1 MIDLIEVFDR
11 AEVGPLISETDY
23 YMKRYVPKLSEVI
36 ARYKVKWD
44 KETII
49 NTDDDLTDRV
59 FQAAVDLLAEAGAYC
74 PETNRVMQFTRDEI
88 LLACSQ
94 APKSATFGEGRERK
108 TMYGRRPD
116 TTDDR
121 PWVHVGGGIYTTDE
135 QVFMDTVEKMAS
147 FNIVDS
153 VSVPS
158 ILHLRGKDSRVR
170 SPQEIL
176 AACKTVRLA
185 REGIRRSGRAG
196 LPIINGISA
205 ASQPASM
212 FAASYPDFGL
222 RPSDGFLI
230 DFLSEMVVGYEALQK
245 VAFYNS
251 ISANIGSTSTP
262 LFGGYAGGAEG
273 VAVTATCYMI
283 MGNLIFR
290 GTYHYNA
297 PLHSKLHLSSTKPLI
312 WAIAM
317 SNAAIGRNMGYPM
330 VNLPYLGGGSG
341 TKQYHYEMA
350 CYLLAI
356 VTSGG
361 NVFSGHPAMAV
372 QSDSLVPDDHK
383 FHAEMGLAA
392 AKLTRAEAEPIA
404 QKLFPLFGDKLK
416 DPDKGMTFQ
425 EVYDARTKADRE
437 QRVPEGHG
445 RRAQRARRHG
455 PRGAGL
461 LTAADQLTRPG
472 SLAYAPPGARGT
484 PAVFVAIE
492 RTKEHT

>member
-1 MIDLIEVFDR
+1 
-11 AEVGPLISETDY
+11 
-23 YMKRYVPKLSEVI
+23 
-36 ARYKVKWD
+36 
-44 KETII
+44 
-49 NTDDDLTDRV
+49 
-59 FQAAVDLLAEAGAYC
+59 
-74 PETNRVMQFTRDEI
+74 
-88 LLACSQ
+88 
-94 APKSATFGEGRERK
+94 
-108 TMYGRRPD
+108 MYGRRPD

-121 PWVHVGGGIYTTDE
+121 PWVHIGGGLYTTDE
-135 QVFMDTVEKMAS
+135 QVYMDIVEKMAS
-147 FNIVDS
+147 FAIVDS

-158 ILHLRGKDSRVR
+158 ILHLRGKDARVR

-205 ASQPASM
+205 ASQPAAM
-212 FAASYPDFGL
+212 FAASYPAFGL

-350 CYLLAI
+350 CYMLAI

-372 QSDSLVPDDHK
+372 QPDSLVPDDHK

-392 AKLTRAEAEPIA
+392 AKMTRAEAEPIA
-404 QKLFPLFGDKLK
+404 QKIFPLFGDKLK

-425 EVYDARTKADRE
+425 EVYDAKTKRIVNSEYQKAMDDVRSDLAGMGLE
-437 QRVPEGHG
+437 VPV
-445 RRAQRARRHG
+445 
-455 PRGAGL
+455 
-461 LTAADQLTRPG
+461 
-472 SLAYAPPGARGT
+472 S
-484 PAVFVAIE
+484 
-492 RTKEHT
+492 

>member
-1 MIDLIEVFDR
+1 MIDLVEVFER
-11 AEVGPLISETDY
+11 AEIGPLTSETDY
-23 YMKRYVPKLSEVI
+23 YMKRFVPKLAEVI
-36 ARYKVKWD
+36 ARHNVKWD
-44 KETII
+44 KQTII

-59 FQAAVDLLAEAGAYC
+59 FEAAVDLLAEAGAYC
-74 PETNRVMQFTRDEI
+74 PETNRVMEFTRDEI
-88 LLACSQ
+88 VTACGQCPTAS
-94 APKSATFGEGRERK
+94 APSARAASARSCAAGVPTRPTTAPGCTSAAASTRP
-108 TMYGRRPD
+108 TRRSSSIRSRRWPR
-116 TTDDR
+116 TTSSTR
-121 PWVHVGGGIYTTDE
+121 S
-135 QVFMDTVEKMAS
+135 AC
-147 FNIVDS
+147 
-153 VSVPS
+153 PS
-158 ILHLRGKDSRVR
+158 ILHLRGKDARVR
-170 SPQEIL
+170 SPQEVL
-176 AACKTVRLA
+176 SACKTVRLA

-230 DFLSEMVVGYEALQK
+230 DFLSELVVGYEALQK

-251 ISANIGSTSTP
+251 LSANIGSTSTP

-290 GTYHYNA
+290 GSYHYNA
-297 PLHSKLHLSSTKPLI
+297 PLHSKLHLSSTRPLI

-350 CYLLAI
+350 CYMLAV

-383 FHAEMGLAA
+383 FHAEIGLAA
-392 AKLTRAEAEPIA
+392 SKLTRAEAEPLA
-404 QKLFPLFGDKLK
+404 QKLYPLFGDKLK
-416 DPDKGMTFQ
+416 DPDKGLTFQ
-425 EVYDARTKADRE
+425 QVYDAKTKQIVKR
-437 QRVPEGHG
+437 RVPQGSWT
-445 RRAQRARRHG
+445 RCAASS
-455 PRGAGL
+455 PRMGL
-461 LTAADQLTRPG
+461 EVPV
-472 SLAYAPPGARGT
+472 S
-484 PAVFVAIE
+484 
-492 RTKEHT
+492 

>member
-11 AEVGPLISETDY
+11 AEIGPLTSETDY
-23 YMKRYVPKLSEVI
+23 YMKRYVPKLTEVI
-36 ARYKVKWD
+36 ARHKVKWD

-49 NTDDDLTDRV
+49 NTDDTLTDAV
-59 FQAAVDLLAEAGAYC
+59 FEAAVDLIAEAGAYC

-88 LLACSQ
+88 VIACKQ
-94 APKSATFGEGRERK
+94 CPKGATFGEGRERK

-116 TTDDR
+116 TTTDR

-135 QVFMDTVEKMAS
+135 QIFVDTVEKMAS
-147 FNIVDS
+147 YNIVDS

-176 AACKTVRLA
+176 SACKTVRLA

-196 LPIINGISA
+196 MPIINGISA

-212 FAASYPDFGL
+212 FAATYPDFGL

-273 VAVTATCYMI
+273 VAVTATAYMI

-290 GTYHYNA
+290 GSYHYNA

-317 SNAAIGRNMGYPM
+317 SNAADRPQHGLPDGQPAVPRRRLGHEAVPLRNGLLYARRRD
-330 VNLPYLGGGSG
+330 VWWKRLLGSPCNGGP
-341 TKQYHYEMA
+341 
-350 CYLLAI
+350 
-356 VTSGG
+356 V
-361 NVFSGHPAMAV
+361 
-372 QSDSLVPDDHK
+372 
-383 FHAEMGLAA
+383 GLAGPGRPQVPRRDRPRRLQPHA
-392 AKLTRAEAEPIA
+392 RTRPSRIA

-416 DPDKGMTFQ
+416 DPDKGLTFQ
-425 EVYDARTKADRE
+425 EVYDMKTKRIENAEYQKAMDEVRE
-437 QRVPEGHG
+437 ELAGMGLEVPV
-445 RRAQRARRHG
+445 
-455 PRGAGL
+455 
-461 LTAADQLTRPG
+461 
-472 SLAYAPPGARGT
+472 S
-484 PAVFVAIE
+484 
-492 RTKEHT
+492 

>member
-1 MIDLIEVFDR
+1 MIDLTEVFER
-11 AEVGPLISETDY
+11 AESGPLISETDY
-23 YMKRYVPKLSEVI
+23 YMKRYVPKLSELL
-36 ARYKVKWD
+36 ARHGVKWD
-44 KETII
+44 KQTII

-59 FQAAVDLLAEAGAYC
+59 FRAAVDLIAEAGAYC
-74 PETNRVMQFTRDEI
+74 PETNRVMEFTHDEV
-88 LLACSQ
+88 LTACGQ
-94 APKSATFGEGRERK
+94 CPTSAVFGEGRERK
-108 TMYGRRPD
+108 AMYGRRPD

-135 QVFMDTVEKMAS
+135 QVYVDTVEMMAAYS
-147 FNIVDS
+147 IVDS

-158 ILHLRGKDSRVR
+158 ILHLRGKDARVR
-170 SPQEIL
+170 SPQEVL

-212 FAASYPDFGL
+212 FAASHPDFGL

-251 ISANIGSTSTP
+251 LSANIGSTSTP

-273 VAVTATCYMI
+273 VAVQATAYMI

-290 GTYHYNA
+290 GSYHYNA

-350 CYLLAI
+350 CYMLAV

-361 NVFSGHPAMAV
+361 NVFSGHPSMAV
-372 QSDSLVPDDHK
+372 QPDSLVPDDHK
-383 FHAEMGLAA
+383 FHAEIGLAT
-392 AKLTRAEAEPIA
+392 AKLTRAEAEPLA
-404 QKLFPLFGDKLK
+404 QRLFPLFGDKLK
-416 DPDKGMTFQ
+416 DPDKGLTFQ
-425 EVYDARTKADRE
+425 QVYDMKTKRIVNEEYLRTIDEVRSELAGMGLE
-437 QRVPEGHG
+437 VP
-445 RRAQRARRHG
+445 A
-455 PRGAGL
+455 
-461 LTAADQLTRPG
+461 
-472 SLAYAPPGARGT
+472 S
-484 PAVFVAIE
+484 
-492 RTKEHT
+492 